1 MNIEGKII
9 RAVENVIESM
19 EKVQLKD
26 YDWRDIRDIER
37 DFRDEKLRT
46 FEEVMERL
54 KKIEHLW
61 VGLDRN
67 FRNLEKEVKKVL

>member
-1 MNIEGKII
+1 MSVEGKIV
-9 RAVENVIESM
+9 RAVENVIEGR
-19 EKVQLKD
+19 EKAQLRD

-37 DFRDEKLRT
+37 DFRDERLQT
-46 FEEVMERL
+46 LEEVMERL

-67 FRNLEKEVKKVL
+67 FRNLEKEVEKAL